1 MTEKKIVILDDP
13 ESLYVHAAE
22 EIAHFAGDAICSH
35 GEFMLCL
42 SGGSTPAAT
51 YDLLATRFHHSIDWS
66 EVQFFWGDERCV
78 PPADPAS
85 NYAMADRTMLSKLA
99 LKPTQVH
106 RVRGELPPE
115 QAARAYEE
123 ELRSSFAIGETEVPR
138 FDVILL
144 GLGENRHTASLFP
157 GSPALHEKNRIAVA
171 VEVDDPHRNR
181 VTLTPPLLN
190 NGHRVMFLV
199 NGRSKAEAVRDV
211 LEGPH
216 DPDRFPAQIVAPGN
230 GELIW
235 LLDKSAASL
244 LSGH

>member
-1 MTEKKIVILDDP
+1 MSEKKIVILDDADA
-13 ESLYVHAAE
+13 LYVHAAE

-51 YDLLATRFHHSIDWS
+51 YDLLATRFQHSIDWS

-85 NYAMADRTMLSKLA
+85 NFAMADRTMLSKLA
-99 LKPTQVH
+99 LKPGQVH
-106 RVRGELPPE
+106 RIRGELPPDGG
-115 QAARAYEE
+115 RAHYEE
-123 ELRSSFAIGETEVPR
+123 ELRRAFAIAETEVPR

-157 GSPALHEKNRIAVA
+157 ASPAIHETNRIAVP
-171 VEVDDPHRNR
+171 VQVDDVHRDR
-181 VTLTPPLLN
+181 VTLTPPVLN

-199 NGRSKAEAVRDV
+199 AGAVEGRGGARRVGGSARPRSLPRA
-211 LEGPH
+211 
-216 DPDRFPAQIVAPGN
+216 DRRAG
-230 GELIW
+230 
-235 LLDKSAASL
+235 
-244 LSGH
+244 

>member
-1 MTEKKIVILDDP
+1 MSEKKIVILDDADA
-13 ESLYVHAAE
+13 LYVHAAE

-51 YDLLATRFHHSIDWS
+51 YDLLATRFQHSIDWS

-85 NYAMADRTMLSKLA
+85 NFAMADRTMLSKLA
-99 LKPTQVH
+99 LKPGQVH
-106 RVRGELPPE
+106 RIRGELPPDG
-115 QAARAYEE
+115 AARDYEE
-123 ELRSSFAIGETEVPR
+123 ELRRAFAIAETEVPR

-157 GSPALHEKNRIAVA
+157 ASPAIHETNRIAVP
-171 VEVDDPHRNR
+171 VQVDDVHRDR
-181 VTLTPPLLN
+181 VTLTPPVLN

-199 NGRSKAEAVRDV
+199 QGQSKAEAVRDV
-211 LEGPH
+211 LEGPR
-216 DPDRFPAQIVAPGN
+216 DPDRFPAQIVAPVN

-244 LSGH
+244 LSAH